1 MEFRQR
7 DWTRSD
13 CQTALTR
20 RGRVL
25 RIPRGLFSVIGRTFS
40 HYRIEA
46 GLGRG
51 GMGVV
56 YRAAWGATSDGRPYR
71 DLVET
76 CLLYP
81 AAMMPTLDI
90 TPLSDKSPLASPLVN
105 HLTRARVQRKKVE
118 VPCVSPL
125 RVSC

>member
-25 RIPRGLFSVIGRTFS
+25 RIPRGLFFVIGRTFS

-81 AAMMPTLDI
+81 AAMMP
-90 TPLSDKSPLASPLVN
+90 PLVN
-105 HLTRARVQRKKVE
+105 HLTRARVQREKVE